1 MGTWLHRKRFINDK
15 RSTAENDHKAEKEKN
30 MKPTTYAK
38 LSKFVGKIENNLNCS
53 VNEYTEEKIF
63 EYATNKFI
71 AYRTI
76 QDNYTG
82 IKDVKVFDNLK
93 GIKNVSV
100 YSYPNI
106 HKLFDSKSDNSGSCD
121 DIWKLIKEFTKA
133 KSVSDETFHLMLG
146 EKEFYFSTKTTKPA
160 FEFLKTLM
168 NDNTELEFTDNNL
181 KLEYNSENEPLKIT
195 FFCLN
200 ALVVQVLIAPTYHK
214 K

>member
-1 MGTWLHRKRFINDK
+1 
-15 RSTAENDHKAEKEKN
+15 
-30 MKPTTYAK
+30 MKTTTYAK
-38 LSKFVGKIENNLNCS
+38 LSKFVGKPVNDLNYS
-53 VNEYTEEKIF
+53 VTEYTEEKIF

-82 IKDVKVFDNLK
+82 VKDAKILNNLK
-93 GIKNVSV
+93 GIKNVSA

-106 HKLFDSKSDNSGSCD
+106 HKLFDSKFDNKGKRD
-121 DIWKLIKEFTKA
+121 DIPRLVKEFIKA

-146 EKEFYFSTKTTKPA
+146 EKDFCFTTKTVKPA
-160 FEFLKTLM
+160 FDFLKTLM
-168 NDNTELEFTDNNL
+168 NDNTELEFTDSNL
-181 KLEYNSENEPLKIT
+181 KLEYSSEYLPLKIT

-200 ALVVQVLIAPTYHK
+200 ALVVQVVVSPTYHK

>member
-1 MGTWLHRKRFINDK
+1 
-15 RSTAENDHKAEKEKN
+15 
-30 MKPTTYAK
+30 MKTTTYTK
-38 LSKFVGKIENNLNCS
+38 LSKFVGKPVNNLGYS
-53 VNEYTEEKIF
+53 VTEFTEEKIF

-82 IKDVKVFDNLK
+82 IKDVKVLDNLR
-93 GIKNVSV
+93 GIKSVSG
-100 YSYPNI
+100 YYPNI
-106 HKLFDSKSDNSGSCD
+106 HKLFDSKNENSGTCD
-121 DIWKLIKEFTKA
+121 DIWNLIKEFTKA

-146 EKEFYFSTKTTKPA
+146 EKEFYFSTKTVKPA
-160 FEFLKTLM
+160 FDFIKTLL
-168 NDNTELEFTDNNL
+168 NDNTELDFTENNL

-200 ALVVQVLIAPTYHK
+200 ALVVQILIAPTYNK

>member
-1 MGTWLHRKRFINDK
+1 
-15 RSTAENDHKAEKEKN
+15 
-30 MKPTTYAK
+30 MKTTTYAK
-38 LSKFVGKIENNLNCS
+38 LSKFTGKPVNDLNCS
-53 VNEYTEEKIF
+53 VTEYTEEKIF

-82 IKDVKVFDNLK
+82 IKDAKILNNLK
-93 GIKNVSV
+93 GIKNVSA

-106 HKLFDSKSDNSGSCD
+106 HKLFDSKNENNGTCD
-121 DIWKLIKEFTKA
+121 DVWALIKEFSKA
-133 KSVSDETFHLMLG
+133 KAISDEIFHLMLG
-146 EKEFYFSTKTTKPA
+146 EKEFYFSTKTVKPA

-168 NDNTELEFTDNNL
+168 NDSTELVFTDSNL

-200 ALVVQVLIAPTYHK
+200 ALVVQVLIAPTYNK